1 MGNKIIESK
10 KDKIFVG
17 VLIALAVI
25 LIALT
30 VVFFIQRAENKRHV
44 NEITVEKNNLKTEL
58 QDLSLEY
65 QNLQTDNDTLK
76 GKLADEQEKINQL
89 IEKMRIFRDNSY
101 SEISKYKKEVTTLK
115 TVLRS
120 YIVQIDSL
128 NRLNEA
134 LLAENKQ
141 VKKQMNWAKER
152 ASELEK
158 KTEKMQVTISKAAT
172 LEAIDFTVYPVNKKD
187 RKIQKYSKAK
197 KLKAEFKL
205 RKNITAKRGTRS
217 LYLRIQGPDESV
229 LVSKTQGTFKHK
241 GSKIIYTATRDIE
254 FEGDELE
261 VAIYWDNDGSLAK
274 GKYTADLFSKENHI
288 GTTTFYL
295 K

>member
-1 MGNKIIESK
+1 MGNKLIENK
-10 KDKIFVG
+10 KDKILVG
-17 VLIALAVI
+17 ILGALAVI

-30 VVFFIQRAENKRHV
+30 VIFFIQRAENKRYV
-44 NEITVEKNNLKTEL
+44 NEITTEKNNLQTEL
-58 QDLSLEY
+58 QDLSTEY
-65 QNLQTDNDTLK
+65 ENLQTDNDTLK
-76 GKLADEQEKINQL
+76 VKLAGEQEKINKL
-89 IEKMRIFRDNSY
+89 IEKMRIFRNNSY
-101 SEISKYKKEVTTLK
+101 AEIARYKKEVTTLK

-120 YIVQIDSL
+120 YVVQIDSL

-158 KTEKMQVTISKAAT
+158 KTEKMQETISKAAT
-172 LEAIDFTVYPVNKKD
+172 LEAMNFVVYPVNRKD
-187 RKIQKYSKAK
+187 RKIRKYKKAE

-229 LVSKTQGTFKHK
+229 LSSKDQGTFKHK
-241 GSKIIYTATRDIE
+241 GSNIAYTATRAIE
-254 FEGDELE
+254 YEGEELE
-261 VAIYWDNDGSLAK
+261 IAIYWDNDGSLVR
-274 GKYTADLFSKENHI
+274 GKYTADLFSEENHI